1 MSLPILF
8 LLALAPIIT
17 VFVFLVVLRWPAKHA
32 MPLAYGVTVVI
43 AVTLWGTSFT
53 TAMAASV
60 HGLVTALNILFIVF
74 GAILLLYS
82 LRESGA
88 IATIRQGFSDI
99 SPDRRVQAII
109 IAWLFGS
116 MIEGASGFGT
126 PAAIAAPLLLA
137 IGFPAMAAVMCALII
152 QSTPVSFGA
161 VGTPILV
168 GVSTGLG
175 DQTIVNQSIS
185 GSFGFEQYVSHIG
198 VQVAMIHGIIGIL
211 VPLIMAG
218 MLTRFFGVN
227 RSFREGLAVWKFAIF
242 AALAFIVPY
251 YLVALV
257 LGPAFPSLLGGLI
270 GLAIVVPAARAGFL
284 MPEDKFDF
292 PERAQWEK
300 EWIGDLQDVKEP
312 ALEENKQVGLLNAW
326 MPYVVVAALLV
337 ITRTIDPITDMLR
350 AEAVTFSWTNI
361 FGTGINTASQPLY
374 LPGFVL
380 ILGSVAA
387 YFLHKMWKVPGA
399 YMEAWKSSGK
409 MIVGAGAA
417 LLFAVPMVQVFLN
430 TQSIDGS
437 AMEALLD
444 DGVSYVGAMAQLDGL
459 PSMPEILAEGVSQ
472 ATGAFWPLFSPL
484 IGALGAFIAGSNTV
498 SNMMFSLFQFST
510 ADNIGLGA
518 TDAAIVVALQAVGG
532 AAGNMITVHNVVAAC
547 ATVGLLGREGLII
560 RKTLIPMTYYV
571 AAAGVLGMAL
581 IYSAVWFLAWI
592 AVVALFIGFMWTNNG
607 RPAHQAAV

>member
-1 MSLPILF
+1 MSLPVLF

-17 VFVFLVVLRWPAKHA
+17 VFLFLVVLRWPAKHA
-32 MPLAYGVTVVI
+32 MPLAYGVTVLI
-43 AVTLWGTSFT
+43 AVVLWGTGFV
-53 TAMAASV
+53 TAMAASL

-74 GAILLLYS
+74 GAILLLYT

-88 IATIRQGFSDI
+88 MATIRQGFRDI
-99 SPDRRVQAII
+99 SPDRRIQAII

-175 DQTIVNQSIS
+175 DQTIVQQSIS
-185 GSFGFEQYVSHIG
+185 GVFAFDQYVAHIG
-198 VQVAMIHGIIGIL
+198 VQVALIHGVIGVLI
-211 VPLIMAG
+211 PLIMAG
-218 MLTRFFGVN
+218 MLTRFFGPN

-251 YLVALV
+251 YLVALL
-257 LGPAFPSLLGGLI
+257 LGPAFPSLIGGLV

-284 MPEDKFDF
+284 MPKRRFDF
-292 PERAQWEK
+292 PERARWEE
-300 EWIGDLQDVKEP
+300 EWIGDLQDVQEP
-312 ALEENKQVGLLNAW
+312 ALDDSRQVGLVNAW
-326 MPYVVVAALLV
+326 MPYVVVALLLV
-337 ITRTIDPITDMLR
+337 ITRTIDPVTDALR
-350 AEAVTFSWTNI
+350 AGAVTFAWTDI
-361 FGTGINTASQPLY
+361 FGTGINTSSQPLY

-380 ILGSVAA
+380 ILGSLAA
-387 YFLHKMWKVPGA
+387 YFLHGMWKVPGA
-399 YMEAWKSSGK
+399 YLKAWKSSGR
-409 MIVGAGAA
+409 MILGAGAA

-437 AMEALLD
+437 AMEELLAE
-444 DGVSYVGAMAQLDGL
+444 GMAYGQAMARLDGL

-472 ATGAFWPLFSPL
+472 SAGTFWPLFSPL

-510 ADNIGLGA
+510 ADSIGLA
-518 TDAAIVVALQAVGG
+518 ANEAAIVVALQAVGG

-547 ATVGLLGREGLII
+547 ATVGLLGREGLLI

-581 IYSAVWFLAWI
+581 IYSPAWYLAWL
-592 AVVALFIGFMWTNNG
+592 AVIALFVGFMWVNQG
-607 RPAHQAAV
+607 RAPAATS